1 MKNLIPA
8 SAIELEGPWT
18 HRHVSAGGAA
28 FHVAD
33 MGQGMDHALVL
44 LHGFPEH
51 WWSWREVLPLLAE
64 STSRV
69 LALDL
74 RGFGTSDLTRGDC
87 DLAQMADDVIGV
99 VRALG
104 IASFSVAG
112 LGLGGTVAWMIG
124 ALAPLE
130 LRSVAVL
137 SAPHPLGVQP
147 LVGHAPWAGGR
158 VLQGRLALPTGRE
171 RALRSGSLVTTV
183 YRAWASPAN
192 VDGLVSQSGPYRA
205 SLRRPFAAHTALRGL
220 RATRSLSRE
229 LRRTLAEPVKVPVLS
244 LVGRDDGAWSV
255 FDHAADAQFVDAPLT
270 QIVIREAGHFLPEE
284 APQMVAE
291 ALAQHVDAHD
301 I

>member
-1 MKNLIPA
+1 MNPLLPA
-8 SAIELEGPWT
+8 RASEPEGPWT
-18 HRHVSAGGAA
+18 QRHVRAGGAT

-33 MGQGMDHALVL
+33 MGQNMDHALVL

-69 LALDL
+69 FALDL

-87 DLAQMADDVIGV
+87 DVTQLATDVIGV

-104 IASFSVAG
+104 VASFSVAG
-112 LGLGGTVAWMIG
+112 LGVGGTVAWMIG

-137 SAPHPLGVQP
+137 SAPHPLGIQP
-147 LVGHAPWAGGR
+147 VIGRAPWAGGR

-192 VDGLVSQSGPYRA
+192 VDSLVSQSGTYRA
-205 SLRRPFAAHTALRGL
+205 ALRRPFAAHTALRGL
-220 RATRSLSRE
+220 HATRSLSRE
-229 LRRTLAEPVKVPVLS
+229 VRRTLSEPLQVPVLS
-244 LVGRDDGAWSV
+244 LVGRDDGAWSAL
-255 FDHAADAQFVDAPLT
+255 DHAADAQFVDAPLT

-284 APQMVAE
+284 APEAVAQ
-291 ALAQHVDAHD
+291 ALAQHVGAHAQ
-301 I
+301 